1 MATVANSWL
10 PRAENVVKEIISWV
24 LTDSMSERHDR
35 FEKEHVVCGLD
46 TWSNVLKVLIFPDD
60 CQNIDF
66 NFNIFASLD
75 WRHSLCIPSSSLL
88 LLKLDSLS
96 LSWSHIRWDDGLF
109 TWSDNGLTG
118 NRIKD
123 LSELVKIHPF
133 ADIPNSF
140 CLEHST
146 FYKGCKILALL
157 WKKYALMKLDN
168 YCLSLVTL

>member
-75 WRHSLCIPSSSLL
+75 
-88 LLKLDSLS
+88 
-96 LSWSHIRWDDGLF
+96 
-109 TWSDNGLTG
+109 
-118 NRIKD
+118 
-123 LSELVKIHPF
+123 
-133 ADIPNSF
+133 
-140 CLEHST
+140 
-146 FYKGCKILALL
+146 
-157 WKKYALMKLDN
+157 
-168 YCLSLVTL
+168 